1 MALPFDIIKFDRSL
15 VTASGD
21 SPRSRQIVGALA
33 NMFSELNYSVLYE
46 GVEKDSDEAMCRDM
60 RATYL
65 QGYKYAR
72 PVPIERLRD
81 YLDRVTAA

>member
-1 MALPFDIIKFDRSL
+1 M
-15 VTASGD
+15 
-21 SPRSRQIVGALA
+21 
-33 NMFSELNYSVLYE
+33 LYE

-81 YLDRVTAA
+81 YLDRDTAA